1 MIDERGII
9 IMLGMV
15 LLTVLAISYWL
26 IMKQDGTVLTAISGV
41 IGGAIGYLVN
51 RLGGKS
57 EDSKG

>member
-1 MIDERGII
+1 MLDERGLI

-15 LLTVLAISYWL
+15 LLTILAIAYW
-26 IMKQDGTVLTAISGV
+26 IIIRQDGTVLTATAGV

-51 RLGGKS
+51 HLGGKS

>member
-1 MIDERGII
+1 MFDERGII

-51 RLGGKS
+51 RVGDKNEDGK
-57 EDSKG
+57 G

>member
-1 MIDERGII
+1 LLDERGLI

-26 IMKQDGTVLTAISGV
+26 IMKQDGTVLTAISGI

-51 RLGGKS
+51 HLGGKS